1 MAGDAAAMNAFAR
14 EFSYWK
20 SHFSLCDIFSDEL
33 SYSLLFNNIR
43 PDRVDQAMSTVG
55 MACLPNYFLLVQV
68 DNYQKISQSL
78 EPTREYFQ
86 KAIVINLI
94 RKQLEALNLSGFA
107 ANILNTERVICF
119 IALDHERHPDTKAF
133 FAEFVALV
141 QKAVH
146 SRTPYTLSVAI
157 SEECRT
163 LEQYPSAYQKVL
175 HQLNE
180 SFYSGIGAYI
190 DRSSVGKAPVQLSLA
205 PIYPKFMAAVSQND
219 LRRINTLIEEMF
231 SIFTQSRILPQ
242 QVRVDIVRLIRSLE
256 EYGFQCGV
264 PEDEILALSKHSFDG
279 VLSEPFLNLVQ
290 ENFSSFCYQLST
302 SLERH
307 NADQS
312 YQFKTPMECYISEHF
327 AEPLRLGDVAHVFGF
342 SEGHLSVI
350 FKQNFDQTFS
360 EYLLAYR
367 LERGK
372 ELLVST
378 GISVGEIAFQV
389 GFNSNSY
396 FCTAFK
402 KREGLSPKRY
412 REQHAPSNF
421 CKKSVDE

>member
-1 MAGDAAAMNAFAR
+1 MAGDAAVMSAFAR

-43 PDRVDQAMSTVG
+43 PDRIDQAMSTVG
-55 MACLPNYFLLVQV
+55 MTCLPNYFLLIQV

-94 RKQLEALNLSGFA
+94 RKQLKSTDLSGFV
-107 ANILNTERVICF
+107 ANILNTEHIICF
-119 IALDHERHPDTKAF
+119 IALDNERHPDARAF
-133 FAEFVALV
+133 FAEFVTLV

-146 SRTPYTLSVAI
+146 SRTSYTLSVAI
-157 SEECRT
+157 SEECHT
-163 LEQYPSAYQKVL
+163 LEQFPVAYQEVL

-180 SFYSGIGAYI
+180 SFYSGTGAYI

-205 PIYPKFMAAVSQND
+205 PIYPKFMAAVSRND
-219 LRRINTLIEEMF
+219 LRRINALIEEMF
-231 SIFTQSRILPQ
+231 SIFAESRVLPQ

-264 PEDEILALSKHSFDG
+264 PENEILLFSKHSIDG
-279 VLSEPFLNLVQ
+279 VLSEPFLDLVK
-290 ENFSSFCYQLST
+290 ESFLSFCCRLSAA
-302 SLERH
+302 LERY
-307 NADQS
+307 NADRT

-327 AEPLRLGDVAHVFGF
+327 SESLRLGDVARVFGF
-342 SEGHLSVI
+342 SEGYFSAI
-350 FKQNFDQTFS
+350 FKQNFAQTFS
-360 EYLLAYR
+360 EYLLSYR

-389 GFNSNSY
+389 GFNSYSY

-402 KREGLSPKRY
+402 KREGISPKRY
-412 REQHAPSNF
+412 REQQAL
-421 CKKSVDE
+421 

>member
-43 PDRVDQAMSTVG
+43 PDRVEQAMSTVG
-55 MACLPNYFLLVQV
+55 MSCLPNYFLLIQV

-94 RKQLEALNLSGFA
+94 RKQLKTSGISGFV

-141 QKAVH
+141 QKAVR

-163 LEQYPSAYQKVL
+163 LEQFPTAYQEVL

-180 SFYSGIGAYI
+180 SFYSGTGAYI
-190 DRSSVGKAPVQLSLA
+190 DRSSVGKAPVQFSLS
-205 PIYPKFMAAVSQND
+205 PIYPKFMAAISRND
-219 LRRINTLIEEMF
+219 LRRINALIEEMF
-231 SIFTQSRILPQ
+231 GIFTQSRVLPQ

-264 PEDEILALSKHSFDG
+264 PEDEILVFSKRSIDG
-279 VLSEPFLNLVQ
+279 VLSDPFLDLVQ
-290 ENFSSFCYQLST
+290 ESFSSFCCQLSAA
-302 SLERH
+302 LERH
-307 NADQS
+307 NAGRT

-327 AEPLRLGDVAHVFGF
+327 AEPLRLGEVAHVFGF
-342 SEGHLSVI
+342 SEGYFSAI
-350 FKQNFDQTFS
+350 FRQNFAQTFS

-372 ELLVST
+372 ELLEST

-389 GFNSNSY
+389 GFNSYSY

-402 KREGLSPKRY
+402 KKEGISPRRY
-412 REQHAPSNF
+412 RERQAATS
-421 CKKSVDE
+421 S